1 MGIMLLN
8 IIALDRAQIWLAA
21 TLFSWRLLCIIIFG
35 LLIGVSKRGV
45 IILAL
50 IFPAGWSVLC
60 GGYALGLLVGQSL
73 CPLYVTDS
81 QSMFVVVVGVAMTTV
96 IGAMLLF
103 GGNAENL
110 IPAEPS
116 LKPAPN
122 ETDSETTHQN
132 ETPGKNNDST
142 PNDPANPSEMFESA
156 ATASKSDADPLD
168 AACSKVAEAFHL
180 TERESEVMMLLVHG
194 HTRAAIAKK
203 LFISENTARAHA
215 KSIYSKL
222 GVHSK
227 QQLIDY
233 IETKT
238 KA

>member
-1 MGIMLLN
+1 M
-8 IIALDRAQIWLAA
+8 
-21 TLFSWRLLCIIIFG
+21 FG
-35 LLIGVSKRGV
+35 LLISVSKRGV
-45 IILAL
+45 ISLAL

-60 GGYALGLLVGQSL
+60 GGYALGILVGQSL

-81 QSMFVVVVGVAMTTV
+81 QGVFVVVVGVAMTTV

-103 GGNAENL
+103 GGNTENL

-116 LKPAPN
+116 FKPAPN

-132 ETPGKNNDST
+132 ETPSESNDLA
-142 PNDPANPSEMFESA
+142 PNDPVNPSEILEPA
-156 ATASKSDADPLD
+156 ATASKSVAGPLD
-168 AACSKVAEAFHL
+168 AACSKVADTFHL

-233 IETKT
+233 VETKT